1 MSTCSI
7 NWCLN
12 EAKELLRLIGDRTL
26 NSFACCL
33 YLIDMG
39 NFWEVL
45 NLRYI
50 GIAWF
55 CRVPMYSLLGYIGIG
70 YFCWIPMYP
79 ECIVFGIYIGNIR
92 LRAFPMYYCTS
103 FSRRYIGIE
112 IAMPIP
118 MYEGPNLSIIYIGM
132 GQYRLFPMYRQILPI
147 INTSKIQVLIQSR
160 CIHINFPR
168 FYLLSLAVYS
178 RASRLK

>member
-1 MSTCSI
+1 MEFRCILFLDTSES
-7 NWCLN
+7 
-12 EAKELLRLIGDRTL
+12 D
-26 NSFACCL
+26 
-33 YLIDMG
+33 
-39 NFWEVL
+39 VL
-45 NLRYI
+45 GASRCIRNV
-50 GIAWF
+50 WF
-55 CRVPMYSLLGYIGIG
+55 LAYTSEMPP
-70 YFCWIPMYP
+70 F
-79 ECIVFGIYIGNIR
+79 
-92 LRAFPMYYCTS
+92 RAFPMYCYSS

-118 MYEGPNLSIIYIGM
+118 MYVGPNLSIIYIGM

-147 INTSKIQVLIQSR
+147 INTSKIQVIIQSR